1 MIEADEELT
10 YDNITSSYNLNLPV
24 DYYYQHLKRC
34 LPSSNQQQP
43 TQQRTPNNDKEDWF
57 IRPHHIESVTGHKN
71 SVKDDVLNTRYFSLY
86 NRDYGKEFGPKP
98 NELALEHIRSMV
110 DQLKAR

>member
-1 MIEADEELT
+1 M
-10 YDNITSSYNLNLPV
+10 
-24 DYYYQHLKRC
+24 
-34 LPSSNQQQP
+34 
-43 TQQRTPNNDKEDWF
+43 
-57 IRPHHIESVTGHKN
+57 TGHKS